1 MQPSSVRCRD
11 SPACFSHPAPCAN
24 HHHPDND
31 DDDDYAHED
40 DDDDDYDA
48 FVGNEDDN
56 EYMLIMMM
64 TMNMLQQSEFRML
77 MPDNLFRAA
86 AAPHSQ
92 CGPSSLVMITMTL
105 ANWKTHILANQ

>member
-31 DDDDYAHED
+31 DDDYADED
-40 DDDDDYDA
+40 NDDDDYDA
-48 FVGNEDDN
+48 FLGNEDDN

-64 TMNMLQQSEFRML
+64 TMNMLQQSELRML